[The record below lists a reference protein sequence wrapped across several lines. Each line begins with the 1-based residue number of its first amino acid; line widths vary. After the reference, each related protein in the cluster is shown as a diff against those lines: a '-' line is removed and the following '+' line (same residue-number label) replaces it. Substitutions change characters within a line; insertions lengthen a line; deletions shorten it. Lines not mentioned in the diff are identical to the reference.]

1 MARLPLLCVAAL
13 LQACSL
19 NEYNFEPL
27 VYDLSASPTQVTYG
41 QTATLSW
48 KMGGKVTAL
57 TLNGDSVLGMTSTVV
72 SPLRRQ
78 TFALTASSSLGDIS
92 TQTITI
98 AASGLD
104 LLAGDG
110 DGAGN
115 VNGLGNLARFSNPS
129 GVFAASD
136 GIYVADGSNH
146 LIRKVTWDGQVSTF
160 AGLGIAGSDDGPAN
174 VARFNSPGGITADNS
189 GSFFVA
195 DTSNHTIRKISLQNS
210 LWVVSTFAGSPG
222 ANGSIDG
229 TGNAA
234 RFNLPIGMDMDGA
247 GNLYVSDYAN
257 HTIRKITP
265 QQSVSTLAGSPGN
278 SGSSDGLGASARFN
292 YPRGVAVD
300 GSANV
305 FVADTGNS
313 TLREVTTTGLMPGFT
328 STIAGSVNTCASD
341 DGIGTAAHFCA
352 PAGLT
357 MDGSTLYVADAIHN
371 VIRKVTLQGTAFEVS
386 TIAGSPGYAGVD
398 DGSGPTA
405 RFNGPSGITVAPSGD
420 LYVADTGNH
429 IVRTVTTPAGMVTTF
444 AGSVP
449 VTGNT
454 DGTGAGARFSSP
466 FALASDGQGSFYV
479 ADAGNHA
486 IRKVT
491 STGVVST
498 FAGSPGNAGSN
509 DGAAATA
516 RFNYPTGV
524 AVDGAG
530 NLYVADSGNHTIR
543 QVTSIGMVST
553 LAGSP
558 GQYGSVDG
566 TGSAARFW
574 SPAAVAVDAAGNVY
588 VADPGNHLIRRVS
601 PLGMVSTLAGFPQT
615 CGSSDGTG
623 GAARFCYPLGIGVD
637 ASGTVYVADTYND
650 TLRKVSPTGV
660 VGTLAGTA
668 GTGGSSDGTRAA
680 ARFNIPTSL
689 TLDGSGNIYL
699 ADREN
704 HTIRKITPTGT
715 VTTIAGTARFGV
727 VAPGPLPAELSFP
740 SGIALTPAG
749 DLVVSS
755 CNAILQVTAF

>member
-19 NEYNFEPL
+19 NEYTFEPL

-57 TLNGDSVLGMTSTVV
+57 TLDGESVLGMSSTVV

-110 DGAGN
+110 QGAGN
-115 VNGLGNLARFSNPS
+115 VNGVRNLARFADPS

-136 GIYVADGSNH
+136 GIYVADRSNH

-174 VARFNSPGGITADNS
+174 VARFNSPGGIIQDNS
-189 GSFFVA
+189 GNFFVA

-222 ANGSIDG
+222 SNGSIDG

-247 GNLYVSDYAN
+247 GNLYVSDFAN
-257 HTIRKITP
+257 HMIRKITP

-278 SGSSDGLGASARFN
+278 SGSSDGAFARFN

-313 TLREVTTTGLMPGFT
+313 TLREVTQTGLIITT

-357 MDGSTLYVADAIHN
+357 LDGSTLYVADASHN
-371 VIRKVTLQGTAFEVS
+371 VIRRVAPQGSTFEVS
-386 TIAGSPGYAGVD
+386 TIAGSPGYTGVD

-405 RFNGPSGITVAPSGD
+405 RFNGPSGLSMGPSGN

-429 IVRTVTTPAGMVTTF
+429 IVRTVTTPAGSVTTL

-486 IRKVT
+486 IRRVT

-524 AVDGAG
+524 AVDGTG

-543 QVTSIGMVST
+543 QVTSNGMVST

-558 GQYGSVDG
+558 GLYGSVDG

-588 VADPGNHLIRRVS
+588 VADPGNHLIRKVS
-601 PLGMVSTLAGFPQT
+601 PLGTVSTLAGFPQI

-637 ASGTVYVADTYND
+637 GSGTVYVADTYNE
-650 TLRKVSPTGV
+650 TLRKVSPAGV
-660 VGTLAGTA
+660 VGTLAGSA
-668 GTGGSSDGTRAA
+668 GTGGSSDGTGAA
-680 ARFNIPTSL
+680 ARFDIPTGL
-689 TLDGSGNIYL
+689 TLDSFGNIYL

-715 VTTIAGTARFGV
+715 VTTIAGTARLGV
-727 VAPGPLPAELSFP
+727 VAPGPLPAKLSFP

-755 CNAILQVTAF
+755 CNAIVQVTAF

>member
-1 MARLPLLCVAAL
+1 MARLPLLYVAAL

-19 NEYNFEPL
+19 NEYTFEPL

-48 KMGGKVTAL
+48 KMGGKVTTL
-57 TLNGDSVLGMTSTVV
+57 TLNGESVLGMTSSVV

-78 TFALTASSSLGDIS
+78 TFALTASSSLADIS

-110 DGAGN
+110 QGAGN
-115 VNGLGNLARFSNPS
+115 VNGVGNLARFADPS

-136 GIYVADGSNH
+136 GIYVADRSNH
-146 LIRKVTWDGQVSTF
+146 LIRKVTWDWQVSTF

-174 VARFNSPGGITADNS
+174 VARFNSPGGIIQDNS
-189 GSFFVA
+189 GNFFVA
-195 DTSNHTIRKISLQNS
+195 DTSNHTVRKISLQNS

-222 ANGSIDG
+222 AYGSIDG
-229 TGNAA
+229 TGNSA

-265 QQSVSTLAGSPGN
+265 LQSVSTLAGSPGN

-300 GSANV
+300 GSGNV

-313 TLREVTTTGLMPGFT
+313 TLRELTPTGPTVVT
-328 STIAGSVNTCASD
+328 STIAGSVNTCATD

-357 MDGSTLYVADAIHN
+357 MGGSTLYLADASHN
-371 VIRKVTLQGTAFEVS
+371 VIRKVTPQGSTFEVS

-405 RFNGPSGITVAPSGD
+405 RFTGPYGISVAPSGD

-466 FALASDGQGSFYV
+466 LALASDGQGSFYV

-530 NLYVADSGNHTIR
+530 NLYVADAGNHTIR
-543 QVTSIGMVST
+543 KVTSSGMVST

-558 GQYGSVDG
+558 GQNGSVDG

-574 SPAAVAVDAAGNVY
+574 SPAAVAVDTAANVY

-601 PLGMVSTLAGFPQT
+601 PSGTVITLAGFPQS

-637 ASGTVYVADTYND
+637 GSGTVYVADSYND
-650 TLRKVSPTGV
+650 TLRKVSPSGV
-660 VGTLAGTA
+660 VGTLAGTT
-668 GTGGSSDGTRAA
+668 GSGGSSDGTGAA
-680 ARFNIPTSL
+680 ARFNVPTSL
-689 TLDGSGNIYL
+689 TLDGSGSIYL
-699 ADREN
+699 TDREN
-704 HTIRKITPTGT
+704 HTVRKITSTGT
-715 VTTIAGTARFGV
+715 VTTIAGTARSGV
-727 VAPGPLPAELSFP
+727 VASGPLPAKLSFP

-755 CNAILQVTAF
+755 CNAIVQVTAF